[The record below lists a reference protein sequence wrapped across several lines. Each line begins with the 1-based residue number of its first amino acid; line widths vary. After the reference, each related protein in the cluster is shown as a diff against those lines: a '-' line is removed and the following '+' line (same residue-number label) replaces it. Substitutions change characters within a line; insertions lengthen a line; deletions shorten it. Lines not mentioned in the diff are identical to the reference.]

1 MSKEFLHNIIKNE
14 LSELGY
20 LPNLP
25 YHLISDSEMFDA
37 FIKKPESQIR
47 DPDMAEEVGQY
58 TLRKAVD
65 NYDNLVGVAVASGCM
80 FYDYYPFIDGS
91 TGTLVYRNLVN
102 SILRCIYAYKEFGH
116 EIPDWVYA
124 YMLRAVIGPKS
135 SYDDICSLQSMLGLT
150 VTGEFSIETAKSCLL
165 ISSETTKLYDGPALP
180 TGPYTKHHRINRAL
194 DDAAGLSNDTQ
205 RDCPITIFGDLNV
218 IKYLRKSRNIT
229 QNDTQND
236 TQSAISL
243 LQ

>member
-37 FIKKPESQIR
+37 FIREPESQIR

-58 TLRKAVD
+58 MLRKASD
-65 NYDNLVGVAVASGCM
+65 NYDNLVGVASGCM
-80 FYDYYPFIDGS
+80 FHDYYPPFIDDS
-91 TGTLVYRNLVN
+91 TGTSVYFNLVN
-102 SILRCIYAYKEFGH
+102 CILRCIHAYTEFGY

-150 VTGEFSIETAKSCLL
+150 VTGEFSIETAESCLL
-165 ISSETTKLYDGPALP
+165 ISRETTKLYDGSALP
-180 TGPYTKHHRINRAL
+180 MGLYTKHSRINRAL